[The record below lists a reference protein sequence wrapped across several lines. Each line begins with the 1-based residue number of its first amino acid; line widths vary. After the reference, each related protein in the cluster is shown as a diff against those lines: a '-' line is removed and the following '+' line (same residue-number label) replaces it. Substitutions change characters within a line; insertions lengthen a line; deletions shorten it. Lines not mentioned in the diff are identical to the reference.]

1 MSCFKYPV
9 EVADARG
16 ENFIEEMAWVDTGAF
31 FSRFPA
37 SMLERLGY
45 QPNAVRRLRMADG
58 TSVDAPIGP
67 VLIRLNGEAQPML
80 CVFGESDDVLLGATT
95 LELFTLGVDPV
106 QETLVPVE
114 GLRLTMLPAD
124 DVT

>member
-1 MSCFKYPV
+1 MSCFRYPV

-16 ENFIEEMAWVDTGAF
+16 EHFMEEMAWVDTGAF
-31 FSRFPA
+31 FSQFPS
-37 SMLERLGY
+37 SMLQSLGY
-45 QPNAVRRLRMADG
+45 EPNAKRRLRMADG
-58 TSVDAPIGP
+58 TSVDVPIGP
-67 VLIRLNGEAQPML
+67 VLIRLNGEAQPIL
-80 CVFGESDDVLLGATT
+80 CVFGEGDDILLGATT

>member
-1 MSCFKYPV
+1 MSCFKYPI

-16 ENFIEEMAWVDTGAF
+16 ENFVEQMAWVDTGAF
-31 FSRFPA
+31 FTQFPA
-37 SMLERLGY
+37 TLLESLGY
-45 QPNAVRRLRMADG
+45 QPNATRRLRMADG

-67 VLIRLNGEAQPML
+67 VIIRIRGEAQPIL
-80 CVFGESDDVLLGATT
+80 CVFGENDDVLIGTTT

-114 GLRLTMLPAD
+114 GLRLTLFLAD